1 MQTYLLGILAV
12 AFVLDVLRS
21 KTERSKTQ
29 PVPQESPP
37 KQEPDYFIP
46 NTDTEFVTEEEPS
59 SMKIKDEEGEDIN
72 VSFDNGSEKKKKK
85 HKKNK
90 RNKNIGEII
99 KLHVQLCMS

>member
-29 PVPQESPP
+29 PVPQKSPA

-46 NTDTEFVTEEEPS
+46 NTDTEFVTE
-59 SMKIKDEEGEDIN
+59 
-72 VSFDNGSEKKKKK
+72 
-85 HKKNK
+85 
-90 RNKNIGEII
+90 
-99 KLHVQLCMS
+99 

>member
-21 KTERSKTQ
+21 RIERSKTQ
-29 PVPQESPP
+29 PVAQESLP
-37 KQEPDYFIP
+37 KQESDYFIP
-46 NTDTEFVTEEEPS
+46 NTGPIEDSS
-59 SMKIKDEEGEDIN
+59 SMKIKDEKGEDIN
-72 VSFDNGSEKKKKK
+72 VNFENNSETKKKK

-90 RNKNIGEII
+90 RNENIGDII

>member
-21 KTERSKTQ
+21 KIERSKSH
-29 PVPQESPP
+29 PAPQESPP
-37 KQEPDYFIP
+37 KQETDYFIS
-46 NTDTEFVTEEEPS
+46 NTNTESVVEEEPS
-59 SMKIKDEEGEDIN
+59 SMKIKNEEGEDIN
-72 VSFDNGSEKKKKK
+72 VSFDNNSEKKKKK